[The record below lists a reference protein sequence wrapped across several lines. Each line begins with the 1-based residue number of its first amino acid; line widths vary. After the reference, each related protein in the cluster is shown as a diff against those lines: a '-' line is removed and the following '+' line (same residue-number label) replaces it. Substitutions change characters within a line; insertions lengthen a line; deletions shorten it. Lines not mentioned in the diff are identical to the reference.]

1 MYFSATLYYRNT
13 VSWYHVYV
21 HSQSC
26 PNAPAEFNKINPNP
40 VILLLAKHQNS
51 PNPVI
56 LLLAMHQ
63 NSPNHVIWDYDY
75 LLGLHTHLS
84 IGINFSHSTPSPQT
98 SQSSKSW
105 RATSISSSSS
115 SSAIVS
121 LLSNVAKDGSL
132 GGFLDLD
139 LQR

>member
-1 MYFSATLYYRNT
+1 MFVWSEIGVLSEY
-13 VSWYHVYV
+13 
-21 HSQSC
+21 C
-26 PNAPAEFNKINPNP
+26 PNAPAKFNKINPNP
-40 VILLLAKHQNS
+40 VILLLAKLQNS

-56 LLLAMHQ
+56 LPLAKNL
-63 NSPNHVIWDYDY
+63 NSPNPVIRDYDY

-105 RATSISSSSS
+105 RATSISSSLS
-115 SSAIVS
+115 SSAIIS

-132 GGFLDLD
+132 GGFLDLV